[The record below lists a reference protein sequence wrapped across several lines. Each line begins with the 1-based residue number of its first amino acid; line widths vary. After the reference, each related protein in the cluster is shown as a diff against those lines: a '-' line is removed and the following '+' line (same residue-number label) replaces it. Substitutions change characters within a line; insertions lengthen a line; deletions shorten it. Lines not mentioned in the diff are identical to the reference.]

1 MVMKKSGPTDFLA
14 DRGWLSFTPPA
25 FRKNV
30 LARIQVR
37 EFRKGEAIYR
47 AGDPP
52 GGLWVV
58 VKGSIELELPPPETA
73 PHLVHLAATGF
84 WFGEW
89 PLIWDKPRRLTV
101 IATRPSTLATL
112 PLTECQAILKAD
124 PAAWRWIALLSTM
137 TSDLSAGIIADLM
150 LRDPIKR
157 TAAVLLRVSGVRS
170 NVFASTEPSPV
181 YLSQERLG
189 HLVNLSRNSII
200 PILRDFVRLGFIE
213 VKYGAILINDVKA
226 LSSTIP
232 E

>member
-1 MVMKKSGPTDFLA
+1 MVKQRAPADFLA
-14 DRGWLSFTPPA
+14 NRGWLSFTPPG

-58 VKGSIELELPPPETA
+58 LEGAVEIELPPPETA
-73 PHLVHLAATGF
+73 PHFVHLAAPGF

-89 PLIWDKPRRLTV
+89 PLIWDKPRRVTV

-112 PLTECQAILKAD
+112 PLADCRAILEAD

-137 TSDLSAGIIADLM
+137 TTDLSAGIVADLL
-150 LRDPIKR
+150 LRDPVKR
-157 TAAVLLRVSGVRS
+157 TAALLLRVAGVRS
-170 NVFASTEPSPV
+170 TVFVVGRARAD
-181 YLSQERLG
+181 LSQPGEARPLG
-189 HLVNLSRNSII
+189 EPVPQLHHSD
-200 PILRDFVRLGFIE
+200 P
-213 VKYGAILINDVKA
+213 A
-226 LSSTIP
+226 
-232 E
+232 